1 MQRDLKK
8 IVEALLLST
17 SDPLSIKDLLALFS
31 KYREE
36 VEAMNSP
43 STVDAESD
51 SIEVE
56 AGALAPVKKKDLE
69 GALQAIMEEAEA
81 EDRSYRLA
89 EGAKGFYLATA
100 PQFSDYIRLLRAE
113 PKPMKLTAA
122 TLETLSIIAYRQP
135 VTRAEIESIRGVS
148 VDSPINRLLEIELI
162 EVIGRAELPG
172 RPIQYGTSEKFL
184 EFSGIVNLDDLPA
197 SDILTQVQIDEF
209 MRKDAA
215 GETVLSD
222 ESVGLAKEIEPSE
235 LPLEETFV
243 EVDWQKENIESDA
256 FLEVSEEEHSWAI
269 WVKKMIRI

>member
-17 SDPLSIKDLLALFS
+17 SEPLSIKDLLALFS

-36 VEAMNSP
+36 VEAMNSA
-43 STVDAESD
+43 SAVDAESD
-51 SIEVE
+51 PIEVE
-56 AGALAPVKKKDLE
+56 AGAWAPVKKKDLE
-69 GALQAIMEEAEA
+69 GVLQAIMEEAEA

-89 EGAKGFYLATA
+89 EGTKGFYLATA

-172 RPIQYGTSEKFL
+172 RPIQYGTSEKFS

-256 FLEVSEEEHSWAI
+256 FLEASEGEHS
-269 WVKKMIRI
+269 

>member
-1 MQRDLKK
+1 MERDLKK

-17 SDPLSIKDLLALFS
+17 SEPLSIKALLALFS
-31 KYREE
+31 TYRES
-36 VEAMNSP
+36 VVAMEP
-43 STVDAESD
+43 ESEQVSD
-51 SIEVE
+51 IETVE
-56 AGALAPVKKKDLE
+56 AGEGIVPPVKKKDLE
-69 GALQAIMEEAEA
+69 IVLQAIMEEAEA
-81 EDRSYRLA
+81 DDRAYRLV
-89 EGAKGFYLATA
+89 EGSKGFYLATA

-162 EVIGRAELPG
+162 EVMGRAELPG

-184 EFSGIVNLDDLPA
+184 EFSGIVDLDDLPA
-197 SDILTQVQIDEF
+197 SDILTQVQIDAF
-209 MRKDAA
+209 MRKDA
-215 GETVLSD
+215 GDDSVLSD
-222 ESVGLAKEIEPSE
+222 ESVGLAKETEPSE

-256 FLEVSEEEHSWAI
+256 FLETREGETL
-269 WVKKMIRI
+269 